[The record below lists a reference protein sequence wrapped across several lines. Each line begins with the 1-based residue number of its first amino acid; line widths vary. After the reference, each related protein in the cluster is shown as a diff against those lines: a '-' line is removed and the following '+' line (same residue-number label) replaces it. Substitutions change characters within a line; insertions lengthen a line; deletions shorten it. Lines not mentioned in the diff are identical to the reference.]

1 MEKFLVKIQKVGFR
15 TGRSKPFGQ
24 LIMKKIISV
33 TMLFSIFCSLCFTV
47 ALVNSTKTTT
57 FYVDT
62 LVRCDV
68 VAQNGQFLQRS

>member
-1 MEKFLVKIQKVGFR
+1 
-15 TGRSKPFGQ
+15 
-24 LIMKKIISV
+24 MKKIRKGFH
-33 TMLFSIFCSLCFTV
+33 FSFFSALHYAEADV

-68 VAQNGQFLQRS
+68 VAQNGQFL

>member
-1 MEKFLVKIQKVGFR
+1 
-15 TGRSKPFGQ
+15 
-24 LIMKKIISV
+24 MKKIRKGFH
-33 TMLFSIFCSLCFTV
+33 FSFFSALHYAEADV

-68 VAQNGQFLQRS
+68 VAQNGPFFREVENSSLPKSIV